1 MNQVKISIIA
11 SYKKLSD
18 MKRFTLLFTAL
29 LFVGIANAQ
38 PNKEEIDLMQSVFGK
53 EKKALVAD
61 FLQIQPVKSDAFWK
75 MYDEYEV
82 SRKELGV
89 NRINLLEK
97 YSNNYKSIAPE
108 TADALLK
115 DMIKNATAT
124 DELIVKY
131 TDKVKKITDPVTAFK
146 FYQIENYILISIR
159 TRILDNIPFVE
170 PRK

>member
-1 MNQVKISIIA
+1 MKKI
-11 SYKKLSD
+11 
-18 MKRFTLLFTAL
+18 TLIFTAMVL
-29 LFVGIANAQ
+29 VGIANAQ
-38 PNKEEIDLMQSVFGK
+38 TNKEEIEYMQAVFGK
-53 EKKALVAD
+53 EKKAMVAD
-61 FLQIQPVKSDAFWK
+61 FLQIQPAKSDAFWK
-75 MYDEYEV
+75 LYDEYEV

-131 TDKVKKITDPVTAFK
+131 TDKVKKITDPITAFK

-159 TRILDNIPFVE
+159 SRILGNIPFIE
-170 PRK
+170 PKK